1 MFART
6 TKIQGPP
13 DRLDE
18 AIRQYQDETLP
29 AARGQA
35 GFAGGMLLAD
45 RHTGTAVSITLWE
58 TEENM
63 TDSEQMA
70 SHQRAQVA
78 ATAGTSAQPRVDR
91 YEVVV
96 PL

>member
-6 TKIQGPP
+6 THIQGPP
-13 DRLDE
+13 DHLDD
-18 AIRQYQDETLP
+18 AIRQYREETLP
-29 AARGQA
+29 AARGHA

-45 RHTGTAVSITLWE
+45 RRTGDAVAITLWE

-63 TDSEQMA
+63 SASEQMA
-70 SHQRAQVA
+70 SQQRAQVS
-78 ATAGTSAQPRVDR
+78 ATAGASGEPQVAR

-96 PL
+96 SL